1 MKKRQRLSAYC
12 CYLRDDLP
20 TQVSIAVKTALIMPF
35 RATATASLPA
45 EVFDYIQA
53 FIGVPTPPTV
63 SLPISQQLPFG
74 RCINQMV
81 NSYLS
86 SAYQSIR
93 ETGTMEAC
101 GLGDL
106 LDQVRQKAMEEGR
119 RLGINVMSADKVKS
133 HGLEAARLRRHLVE
147 LEANRT
153 SDVAK
158 TEEVRLALE
167 RLEADDPMWQYWVA
181 RRRMKDT
188 AMRGAFQEAAI
199 NRDKAKAAKKALP
212 QYQLSGLW
220 VADYEGNSAS
230 RRLQLIKM
238 AYEDDDTLVARK
250 VIGDMHVPEGQ
261 VTFRVDVSQLPS
273 LNPLSIPGQSVGTY
287 VEALEG
293 EGQVADPGHANA
305 HFVAGRLI
313 LLGER
318 TIAFGWVGGGVDR
331 WVVFERLNDEL
342 LSEILRQHRRLHMTG
357 E

>member
-1 MKKRQRLSAYC
+1 MTYLIHKAGRHIVDKTDAKHHTPLYYAARSGCSPDVLRLLLRNGASILGAQHNRLHRMKKRQRLSAYC

-133 HGLEAARLRRHLVE
+133 HGWALRFC
-147 LEANRT
+147 A
-153 SDVAK
+153 
-158 TEEVRLALE
+158 
-167 RLEADDPMWQYWVA
+167 
-181 RRRMKDT
+181 
-188 AMRGAFQEAAI
+188 
-199 NRDKAKAAKKALP
+199 
-212 QYQLSGLW
+212 
-220 VADYEGNSAS
+220 
-230 RRLQLIKM
+230 
-238 AYEDDDTLVARK
+238 
-250 VIGDMHVPEGQ
+250 HVPAS
-261 VTFRVDVSQLPS
+261 D
-273 LNPLSIPGQSVGTY
+273 
-287 VEALEG
+287 
-293 EGQVADPGHANA
+293 
-305 HFVAGRLI
+305 
-313 LLGER
+313 
-318 TIAFGWVGGGVDR
+318 
-331 WVVFERLNDEL
+331 
-342 LSEILRQHRRLHMTG
+342 
-357 E
+357 